1 MKILLLFLSFFF
13 LTSCNKPKT
22 VLICGDHICINK
34 IEAQQYFE
42 ENLSI
47 EVKIIDKKEK
57 KELDLVELNLSE
69 NNKGKKKISLTAK
82 KNTNKNLKILSND
95 EIKNIKKNIRVKKK
109 EKSIVEKK
117 SKKKKLRKL
126 SLNEVKK
133 DKQNRKIS
141 KKNVNKN
148 RKDVADVCTIL
159 EKCSIEEIS
168 KYLLEEGKR
177 KGFPDITR
185 RQ

>member
-1 MKILLLFLSFFF
+1 M
-13 LTSCNKPKT
+13 
-22 VLICGDHICINK
+22 
-34 IEAQQYFE
+34 
-42 ENLSI
+42 
-47 EVKIIDKKEK
+47 
-57 KELDLVELNLSE
+57 
-69 NNKGKKKISLTAK
+69 
-82 KNTNKNLKILSND
+82 
-95 EIKNIKKNIRVKKK
+95 KKK

-133 DKQNRKIS
+133 DKQNRKKS
-141 KKNVNKN
+141 KKNVNKS
-148 RKDVADVCTIL
+148 RKDVADVWTIL